1 MVLMSSKGAC
11 VLWILTEM
19 SFPSIL
25 PSQLPFADAA
35 HHKDDHFAMVPT
47 SRAAFKG
54 LTGRRPQSSDW
65 FAASGNDSAAWSARG
80 GSGMLLNVL
89 TTTGRFFVE
98 PFAANGFYAG
108 FDARKRAHMCLG
120 ESRRP
125 PQSSYFRIGFLLWMF
140 ATACAFC
147 VFYWGNAPGLVVNCF
162 Q

>member
-1 MVLMSSKGAC
+1 MSSKGAC

-65 FAASGNDSAAWSARG
+65 FAASGNDSAAWSAPG

-89 TTTGRFFVE
+89 ATSGRFSLNYLWRMVFTLDLTPENGRTCVWANHGVPLNRAISASVFCFGCLLQPVRFVC
-98 PFAANGFYAG
+98 FI
-108 FDARKRAHMCLG
+108 G
-120 ESRRP
+120 EMRRV
-125 PQSSYFRIGFLLWMF
+125 LW
-140 ATACAFC
+140 
-147 VFYWGNAPGLVVNCF
+147 
-162 Q
+162 